1 MLSIVSISGEFA
13 TTTLAYVGEIWTDV
27 VPIVALAVGLP
38 LAFYVIR
45 RIIGLVK
52 AR

>member
-1 MLSIVSISGEFA
+1 MLSIITIGDVA
-13 TTTLAYVGEIWTDV
+13 TTSLAYIGEIWTDV

-45 RIIGLVK
+45 RIIGLVR